1 MIGLLYLIIALLTCV
16 PNANKH
22 QAPNE
27 LNPADSL
34 LIAEFY
40 KSYIQSEFGNDTAA
54 IQQFIK
60 QEAESLDNCYLIRY
74 KQPINGYDI
83 RMGGLKEKY
92 SYHDEVA
99 CYGNMIIS
107 KGEKVICDTFLIC
120 LPDSVYNRLATHKIN
135 ELDYIETF
143 DKYYDGIKYPHLGQ
157 LRKMPFA
164 FFDIDF
170 DGEKELLLRISD
182 GGQRHRNVY
191 HPISLVWKTPCHWID
206 VENIIDIDED
216 FDDMTQFDFKNKV
229 LIFHISAGAWGN
241 EWHYYKIENGKGKLV
256 KKIIENDPYYSP
268 LSDKE
273 EVLRITYHDNYSI
286 VTKIPFDKDGTY
298 SYSID

>member
-60 QEAESLDNCYLIRY
+60 QEAESLDNCYLIHY

-83 RMGGLKEKY
+83 RMCGLKERY
-92 SYHDEVA
+92 SYYDEVEY
-99 CYGNMIIS
+99 YGKMIIS
-107 KGEKVICDTFLIC
+107 KGEKVICDTFFIC

-135 ELDYIETF
+135 ELDYIEIF

-157 LRKMPFA
+157 FRKMPFA

-170 DGEKELLLRISD
+170 DGEKELLLRLLA
-182 GGQRHRNVY
+182 GGPRYRNCY
-191 HPISLVWKTPCHWID
+191 KPISLVWETPCHWID
-206 VENIIDIDED
+206 VSDVIGIYE
-216 FDDMTQFDFKNKV
+216 FDDKTQFDFKNRV
-229 LIFHISAGAWGN
+229 FILHIPVAAWGN
-241 EWHYYKIENGKGKLV
+241 EWHYYKIENGKSKLV
-256 KKIIENDPYYSP
+256 KKIIENDPDYSP
-268 LSDKE
+268 LLSDKR

>member
-60 QEAESLDNCYLIRY
+60 QEAESLDNCYLIHY

-92 SYHDEVA
+92 SYHDEVE

-107 KGEKVICDTFLIC
+107 KGEKVICDTFIIC
-120 LPDSVYNRLATHKIN
+120 LPDSVYNGLVTHKIN
-135 ELDYIETF
+135 ELDYIEIF
-143 DKYYDGIKYPHLGQ
+143 DKYYDSIKYQ
-157 LRKMPFA
+157 
-164 FFDIDF
+164 
-170 DGEKELLLRISD
+170 ELLLRLLNA
-182 GGQRHRNVY
+182 GQRYRNIY
-191 HPISLVWKTPCHWID
+191 HPISLVWETPCHWID
-206 VENIIDIDED
+206 VSDVIGIYD
-216 FDDMTQFDFKNKV
+216 FDDMTQFDFKNRV
-229 LIFHISAGAWGN
+229 FILHMSVAAWGN
-241 EWHYYKIENGKGKLV
+241 EWHYYKIENGKSRLV
-256 KKIIENDPYYSP
+256 KKIIENDPDYSP
-268 LSDKE
+268 LSDKR